1 MREEQAEKLI
11 EYVSSMVDYDY
22 NVQPNRIYSETESRS
37 DETSES
43 IKEIY
48 SSIEGKRF
56 CTECETMKMYDTIR
70 GEWYCPYHQF
80 SE

>member
-1 MREEQAEKLI
+1 MRKEQAEKLI

-22 NVQPNRIYSETESRS
+22 DVQPNRVYNETENRS
-37 DETSES
+37 DDTSEA
-43 IKEIY
+43 IQEIY

-56 CTECETMKMYDTIR
+56 CTECDTMKMYDDIR
-70 GEWYCPYHQF
+70 QEWYCPLHQF